1 MHHAFQVSKNKFI
14 LIPFSP
20 HPPTLL
26 YLLASMTSISDLPA
40 ELKTLQELF
49 LANALMLG
57 EFPASSGQEEDRIRF
72 VADRL
77 SSLQDVTI
85 DEQGN
90 LQAIIPGKSPD
101 FNVLVAAHADT
112 HLSLAADQRI
122 TINVGPDAITGSGLA
137 DNTLGLAALATLP
150 DIFKKI
156 GYQPEANIVLLAH
169 TQSLNSHDLKGL
181 RFFLENFKRPLH
193 AGMVVEGIDLGR
205 LNHSCLGMVQ
215 CDIICRV
222 PQVPGARW
230 EASNN
235 AMIIMHRLIRRI
247 LEIPLPQEPR
257 TSVLLGSLRAGKTFN
272 RPPEVAR
279 LKLEIRS
286 EEPGKARKIR
296 HQIADLCAELSAET
310 ASTCDVTYPALR
322 KPGGIPFNHP
332 LVSAA
337 QEVHKELDI
346 TTTVGPSY
354 SDLSILIENNIP
366 AVTLGLTNANN
377 LNEPNET
384 IALQPIFT
392 GLSQVVGLLQKID
405 SIKTDLIP
413 SA

>member
-1 MHHAFQVSKNKFI
+1 
-14 LIPFSP
+14 
-20 HPPTLL
+20 
-26 YLLASMTSISDLPA
+26 
-40 ELKTLQELF
+40 
-49 LANALMLG
+49 
-57 EFPASSGQEEDRIRF
+57 
-72 VADRL
+72 
-77 SSLQDVTI
+77 
-85 DEQGN
+85 
-90 LQAIIPGKSPD
+90 
-101 FNVLVAAHADT
+101 
-112 HLSLAADQRI
+112 
-122 TINVGPDAITGSGLA
+122 
-137 DNTLGLAALATLP
+137 
-150 DIFKKI
+150 
-156 GYQPEANIVLLAH
+156 
-169 TQSLNSHDLKGL
+169 
-181 RFFLENFKRPLH
+181 
-193 AGMVVEGIDLGR
+193 
-205 LNHSCLGMVQ
+205 
-215 CDIICRV
+215 
-222 PQVPGARW
+222 
-230 EASNN
+230 
-235 AMIIMHRLIRRI
+235 MHRLIRRI